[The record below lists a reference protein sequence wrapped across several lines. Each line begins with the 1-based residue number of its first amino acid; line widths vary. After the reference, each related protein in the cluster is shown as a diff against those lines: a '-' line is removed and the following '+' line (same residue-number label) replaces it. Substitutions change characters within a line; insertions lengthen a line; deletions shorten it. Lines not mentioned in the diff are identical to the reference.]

1 MGDSS
6 MNVMV
11 TALVATIL
19 CAPVY
24 ATEVAQGNSAP
35 VKAENLFTKADKN
48 HDGKLDRAEFET
60 FKQLQEERLIQQIKQ
75 RMDKM
80 QFSMFDKDGDNGITQ
95 DELKAARLEARQKM
109 MQNLRDRQLQIKPAT
124 VAPVSAAEPT
134 KK

>member
-1 MGDSS
+1 

-24 ATEVAQGNSAP
+24 ATDVAQGNSAP

-48 HDGKLDRAEFET
+48 HDGKLDPAEFEV
-60 FKQLQEERLIQQIKQ
+60 FKKLQEERLILQIKQ
-75 RMDKM
+75 RIDKM
-80 QFSMFDKDGDNGITQ
+80 QFSAFDKDGDAGITQ
-95 DELKAARLEARQKM
+95 DELKAARVEARQKM
-109 MQNLRDRQLQIKPAT
+109 MQNLRDHQLPIKP
-124 VAPVSAAEPT
+124 VAPVSGAEAT

>member
-1 MGDSS
+1 MK
-6 MNVMV
+6 VMV
-11 TALVATIL
+11 TAVLATML

-24 ATEVAQGNSAP
+24 ATEVASANP
-35 VKAENLFTKADKN
+35 APAKAENLFTKADKN
-48 HDGKLDRAEFET
+48 NDGKLDKNEFSA
-60 FKQLQEERLIQQIKQ
+60 FKQLQEERMILQIKQ

-80 QFSMFDKDGDNGITQ
+80 QFSAFDKDADNGITQ

-109 MQNLRDRQLQIKPAT
+109 MQNLRDRELQIKPVA

>member
-1 MGDSS
+1 

-24 ATEVAQGNSAP
+24 ATEVVQGNSAP
-35 VKAENLFTKADKN
+35 AKADNLFTKADKN
-48 HDGKLDRAEFET
+48 HDGKLDRAEFDT
-60 FKQLQEERLIQQIKQ
+60 FKQLQEDRLIQQIKQ

-109 MQNLRDRQLQIKPAT
+109 MQNLRDRQLQIKPVA
-124 VAPVSAAEPT
+124 VAPVSTAEPT

>member
-1 MGDSS
+1 MK
-6 MNVMV
+6 VME
-11 TALVATIL
+11 TAVLATML

-24 ATEVAQGNSAP
+24 ATEVASANP
-35 VKAENLFTKADKN
+35 APAKAENLFTKADKN
-48 HDGKLDRAEFET
+48 HDGKLDKNEFSA
-60 FKQLQEERLIQQIKQ
+60 FKQLQEERMILQIKQ

-80 QFSMFDKDGDNGITQ
+80 QFSAFDKDADNGITQ

-109 MQNLRDRQLQIKPAT
+109 MQNLRDRELQIKPVA

>member
-1 MGDSS
+1 MK
-6 MNVMV
+6 VMV
-11 TALVATIL
+11 TAVLATML

-24 ATEVAQGNSAP
+24 ATEVAPANPAP
-35 VKAENLFTKADKN
+35 AKAENLFTKADKN
-48 HDGKLDRAEFET
+48 HDGKLDKNEFSA
-60 FKQLQEERLIQQIKQ
+60 FKQLQEERMILQIKQ

-80 QFSMFDKDGDNGITQ
+80 QFSAFDKDADNGISQ

-109 MQNLRDRQLQIKPAT
+109 MQNLRDRQLQIKPVA